1 MPYKAFL
8 LFFTAFTKIPMSKY
22 FYFQNS
28 FVVLRKLAQMN
39 SNTPYQ
45 FSPFKYFE
53 RNHIAKGYVI
63 GFVILAA
70 FMMICGNIF
79 NIYDW
84 VQHPQ
89 FTETQ
94 VTGEWFKANTTG
106 FQKVVFYAFFV
117 FDFVWAYILWLIL
130 RKYVASKVSK
140 LSWIYKLF
148 IVFTVI
154 ALGFD
159 YTENFY
165 YIFYNEYPE
174 TIVVIKKVAY
184 AFGILVVLLV
194 WLRYSLKDRF
204 VIFKE
209 FITSS
214 WISLIFLI
222 IIGFTLPKAPQLNSI
237 IVDLYYHPVWF
248 VLVLFLIFSPMYC
261 IVLSHYPNYFLF
273 SKSNRKFK
281 DKVWKISKTFSIFGI
296 IWYRNADNKGN
307 NDYENYISFLRR
319 TIGVFFYGAIFYM
332 LAYTADANFS
342 IGQKLSGLASVLVF
356 GLIWWLYVLK
366 KRKDKWYDD
375 HKAALNQISDHTDEL
390 YLLNYAGKE
399 DLKKPINTYLIFL
412 ALMIFSHI
420 ALLILLLLAEHPFR
434 YSTVVLSLICVT
446 LQAITYTY
454 YRTYRTLFRYAFFN
468 EDIPTVI
475 NSFPIMHDENDQR
488 SWNEKKQ
495 LIIKVFKNYNYFGQ
509 TPLLK
514 KLSKF
519 RIGNLS
525 LGAMSNNII
534 FLQVV
539 SYFGFFNALFLFV
552 LNIFP
557 TWAMKMNS
565 NIIIVSYFFLLYGII
580 VIILKHFIYY
590 NLSRE
595 DFAKRNRVKFFFLI
609 ASSIL
614 GLVIVNN
621 LARSNESTVNNLFE
635 LTKIP
640 ETVDESQINLNLYV
654 DNLPDTRY
662 YIGCYGGGMK
672 ANAWTMTVLNALDK
686 NNTLYDKT
694 VCLSG
699 ASGGTIGLINY
710 SAIKH
715 ENETLQQRDT
725 IIRNIGTENILSMDL
740 IHLLGR
746 DWFLHML
753 IPGDLKGKDRSTSAM
768 RAYAEHTDEEGFSED
783 EFNNKSY
790 RQYWSEMYTKR
801 NNRFPILISNT
812 TNIKG
817 RQGMAVSIPTSG
829 DAEKLLYLGADDIL
843 ELPNNKTLSFY
854 NAASTTNRFPLISPA
869 ATIEGVGQ
877 YNDGGIYEN
886 SGLLSAL
893 KLYDAINTIDPSAKE
908 KKNIFINI
916 INDKSAYV
924 KYRMR
929 KIMEDCSGKE
939 VNKSN
944 EISAILNSV
953 AATEM
958 FPSYIKEK
966 LRYMDTKNANIEF
979 ESIYLPH
986 KFNLEDVKAIYGQ
999 QIKDTVCVRRIAEI
1013 IEENNTEIKDLME
1026 GASKE
1031 TNTIIEPAMS
1041 RVMAEPAFDFM
1052 QYMLNHSSVQPVVE
1066 RFQ

>member
-1 MPYKAFL
+1 
-8 LFFTAFTKIPMSKY
+8 
-22 FYFQNS
+22 
-28 FVVLRKLAQMN
+28 MN
-39 SNTPYQ
+39 SKIQDP

-53 RNHIAKGYVI
+53 RNHISKNYI
-63 GFVILAA
+63 ISFVVLAGL
-70 FMMICGNIF
+70 MMICGNIF

-89 FTETQ
+89 FTEPQ
-94 VTGEWFKANTTG
+94 VTGDWFKANTTG
-106 FQKVVFYAFFV
+106 FQKAVFYAFFV

-140 LSWIYKLF
+140 SSWIYKLF

-159 YTENFY
+159 YIENSY
-165 YIFYNEYPE
+165 YILCNEYPE
-174 TIVVIKKVAY
+174 TIVNIKKVGY
-184 AFGILVVLLV
+184 ALGILVVLLI

-248 VLVLFLIFSPMYC
+248 VIVLLLIFAPMYC

-281 DKVWKISKTFSIFGI
+281 DKVWKISKRVSLFGI

-332 LAYTADANFS
+332 LAYTADANFNIDS
-342 IGQKLSGLASVLVF
+342 KLNGLASVLVF

-366 KRKDKWYDD
+366 KRKDKWYHD
-375 HKAALNQISDHTDEL
+375 HKSAISKIGDNVFELMSYDTNQGNTVIAKQQTATLE
-390 YLLNYAGKE
+390 GKE
-399 DLKKPINTYLIFL
+399 KLSTPINTYLIFL
-412 ALMIFSHI
+412 VLTIFSHI
-420 ALLILLLLAEHPFR
+420 ALLFLLLFFEHPYR
-434 YSTVVLSLICVT
+434 YSTVVLSLLCVT

-468 EDIPTVI
+468 EKIKAVI
-475 NSFPIMHDENDQR
+475 KSFSVMHNENDTR
-488 SWNEKKQ
+488 SYEEKKEK
-495 LIIKVFKNYNYFGQ
+495 IVEAFEKYEYFGQ
-509 TPLLK
+509 TSFFK
-514 KLSKF
+514 KLAKL

-534 FLQVV
+534 FLQIV
-539 SYFGFFNALFLFV
+539 SYFGFFNALLLFG

-557 TWAMKMNS
+557 TWAMKVNS
-565 NIIIVSYFFLLYGII
+565 IIIIISYFFLLYGMI

-595 DFAKRNRVKFFFLI
+595 NFALANKAKYFFLI
-609 ASSIL
+609 ATSV
-614 GLVIVNN
+614 LVLIIVNR
-621 LARSNESTVNNLFE
+621 LASANNLFE
-635 LTKIP
+635 LEQIP
-640 ETVDESQINLNLYV
+640 ETVNKEDVNLNNYV
-654 DNLPDTRY
+654 ANLPDTRY

-715 ENETLQQRDT
+715 VNKTREKREA
-725 IIRNIGTENILSMDL
+725 IIRNIGTENILSMDV

-746 DWFLHML
+746 DWVLHML
-753 IPGDLKGKDRSTSAM
+753 VPCDLKGKDRSTSAM
-768 RAYAEHTDEEGFSED
+768 RTYAEHTDEEGFSED
-783 EFNNKSY
+783 EFNKKSY
-790 RQYWSEMYTKR
+790 RQYWAEMYKDKDH
-801 NNRFPILISNT
+801 FPILISNT

-817 RQGMAVSIPTSG
+817 RQGMAVSISASG
-829 DAEKLLYLGADDIL
+829 KAEKRLYFGADDIL

-854 NAASTTNRFPLISPA
+854 NAVSTTNRFPLISPA

-877 YNDGGIYEN
+877 YNDGGLYEN
-886 SGLLSAL
+886 SGLLSAF
-893 KLYDAINTIDPSAKE
+893 KLYEAINTIDTSTTV
-908 KKNIFINI
+908 KKTVFINI

-924 KYRMR
+924 KYRMQE
-929 KIMEDCSGKE
+929 IMEDCHGGAI
-939 VNKSN
+939 NKSS

-958 FPSYIKEK
+958 FPGYIKDK
-966 LRYMDTKNANIEF
+966 LHYMDSKNANISF

-986 KFNLEDVKAIYGQ
+986 KFSLEDVKAIYGQ
-999 QIKDTVCVRRIAEI
+999 QIKDTVCVRRITEI
-1013 IEENNTEIKDLME
+1013 IEENNTEIKDLMK

-1041 RVMAEPAFDFM
+1041 RVMAKPAFDFM
-1052 QYMLNHSSVQPVVE
+1052 QYMLNHSCVKPIVE
-1066 RFQ
+1066 KFQ